1 MLAIKQT
8 FASLH
13 FKSGKA
19 FSGKTDG
26 QYKQRAMRDP
36 WPPLYSMTSLVFMLS
51 SVFLPQFTEAYVS
64 VSAIFI
70 RRPRG
75 PPLRARTRLTSR
87 SHQVPRRSCLR
98 SRHRSP
104 VTCSCSDLRPLV
116 TRLLRWDMARTRNG
130 CFSFQAKQREKQA
143 F

>member
-26 QYKQRAMRDP
+26 QYNQRAMAASL
-36 WPPLYSMTSLVFMLS
+36 LYSMTSLVFMLS
-51 SVFLPQFTEAYVS
+51 SVSLPQFTEAYIS
-64 VSAIFI
+64 VPAIFI

-87 SHQVPRRSCLR
+87 SHQVPPRICLR